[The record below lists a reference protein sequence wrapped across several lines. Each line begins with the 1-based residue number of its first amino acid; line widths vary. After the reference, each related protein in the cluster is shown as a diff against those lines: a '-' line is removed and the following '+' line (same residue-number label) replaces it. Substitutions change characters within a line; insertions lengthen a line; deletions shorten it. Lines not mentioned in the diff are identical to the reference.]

1 MARATQVL
9 TSLEHPEG
17 DWKVDE
23 MMEATEEAEEE
34 AERLETDRCAASSA
48 AVHALASPAKLQS
61 WATGMPRRQAGA
73 NKRHGGQETA
83 TAGKLPKL

>member
-1 MARATQVL
+1 MPIQLVPCAVWEGYMARAIQVL

-34 AERLETDRCAASSA
+34 TERLETERRAPEGELGNSARAS
-48 AVHALASPAKLQS
+48 LA
-61 WATGMPRRQAGA
+61 R
-73 NKRHGGQETA
+73 
-83 TAGKLPKL
+83 